1 MMNLSILLATASK
14 SNWLSSEK
22 KTEFRLNE
30 FHILQSAY
38 HESLVT
44 YLFGQ

>member
-14 SNWLSSEK
+14 SNWLSSE

-44 YLFGQ
+44 YLFGH